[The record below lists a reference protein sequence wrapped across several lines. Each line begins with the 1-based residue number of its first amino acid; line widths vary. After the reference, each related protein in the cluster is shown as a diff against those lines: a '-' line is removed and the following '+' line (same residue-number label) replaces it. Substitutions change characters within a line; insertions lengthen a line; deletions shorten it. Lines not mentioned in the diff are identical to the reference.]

1 MAFYVLLFHR
11 IIEAIQP
18 MKSSSQHFNQH
29 TRHEA
34 VKLKES
40 LTEGLLSD
48 FEAYL

>member
-34 VKLKES
+34 VKES
-40 LTEGLLSD
+40 LTKGLLSD
-48 FEAYL
+48 FEAY